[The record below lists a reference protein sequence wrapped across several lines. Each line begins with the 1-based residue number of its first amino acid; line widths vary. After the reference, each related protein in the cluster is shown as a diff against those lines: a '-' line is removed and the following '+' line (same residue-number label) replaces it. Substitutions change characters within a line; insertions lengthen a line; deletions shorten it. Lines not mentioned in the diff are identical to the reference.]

1 MHWWVWMSDRSE
13 IAADTPAKE
22 KTTTLGQGLKLAV
35 EMGPIAIFMI
45 SYNIAHRTMPDQAIF
60 IATAI
65 FMVATVLSIG
75 VAWAKE
81 RRIPPML
88 AVTLVIVVVFGGLT
102 LYLRDP
108 IFIKIKPTIINCL
121 WAFAIFGGLAVGRNI
136 WKLLFGVAFTL
147 TDESWKALAVRWG
160 LFFLFLAGLNEFIW
174 RTFSEAFWAN
184 FKFWGVLPITVL
196 FALLQLP
203 LLMKDPLYR
212 ASLEEGDTPSAK

>member
-1 MHWWVWMSDRSE
+1 M
-13 IAADTPAKE
+13 
-22 KTTTLGQGLKLAV
+22 KLAV

-45 SYNIAHRTMPDQAIF
+45 SYNVANRTMPDQAIF

-65 FMVATVLSIG
+65 FIFTTLLSIG
-75 VAWAKE
+75 FAWLKE
-81 RRIPPML
+81 RRVPPML
-88 AVTLVIVVVFGGLT
+88 AISAVIVVVFGGLT

-108 IFIKIKPTIINCL
+108 LFIKIKPTIINCL

-147 TDESWKALAVRWG
+147 TDASWKALAVRWG

-174 RTFSEAFWAN
+174 RTFPESFWAN

-196 FALLQLP
+196 FALMQLP

-212 ASLEEGDTPSAK
+212 ASLEDSETPSTK

>member
-1 MHWWVWMSDRSE
+1 MSDHSE
-13 IAADTPAKE
+13 TPAAAAPPKS
-22 KTTTLGQGLKLAV
+22 KTTTLGQGLKLAI

-65 FMVATVLSIG
+65 FIAATLISIG
-75 VAWAKE
+75 VAWGKE

-88 AVTLVIVVVFGGLT
+88 AITAVIVVVFGGLT

-121 WAFAIFGGLAVGRNI
+121 WAFAIFGGLAVRRNI

-147 TDESWKALAVRWG
+147 TDESWKALAIRWG

-174 RTFSEAFWAN
+174 RNYSEAFWAN

-196 FALLQLP
+196 FALAQLP
-203 LLMKDPLYR
+203 LLMKDPMYR
-212 ASLEEGDTPSAK
+212 ASLDESESPPLS